1 MHSKLLEL
9 IGSMTITSASPPS
22 LALSKQCDKPCD
34 CKQQDSMNSS
44 KPSTLCCSSSAI
56 LMHNLLKEQ

>member
-9 IGSMTITSASPPS
+9 IGSMTITSANPPS

-34 CKQQDSMNSS
+34 CKKQGSMNSS
-44 KPSTLCCSSSAI
+44 KPSTVIRSSSAV
-56 LMHNLLKEQ
+56 